1 MVELVL
7 TDLEFRLKNG
17 EQARVEQYLDKIDAL
32 RSVPGI
38 ELALITGELDLRW
51 RREPGLA
58 LDGFLARFPQY
69 DDDLRRVVTRL
80 HPSGPTVRLRPRCSQ
95 CHRPLMTPSD
105 ELPDALRCT
114 SCQAQAA
121 PVRALPA
128 IDLPGD
134 ARLGKYELLDEL
146 GRGAY
151 GVVYRARDTELDRIV
166 ALKILQAVRGFSTA
180 AIERFI
186 REARNAAELD
196 HPHIVS
202 VHDCGRDGETCFVV
216 YAFVAGTT
224 LARHLSGGRL
234 SYREAATTAARVA
247 DALDYA
253 HAQGV
258 IHRDVK
264 PANVLLDRAGQPH
277 LTDFGLALR
286 EDAEATITVEGEV
299 LGTPAYM
306 SPEQA
311 RRGTSG

>member
-1 MVELVL
+1 
-7 TDLEFRLKNG
+7 
-17 EQARVEQYLDKIDAL
+17 
-32 RSVPGI
+32 
-38 ELALITGELDLRW
+38 
-51 RREPGLA
+51 
-58 LDGFLARFPQY
+58 
-69 DDDLRRVVTRL
+69 
-80 HPSGPTVRLRPRCSQ
+80 
-95 CHRPLMTPSD
+95 MTPSD
-105 ELPDALRCT
+105 EPPDALRCP
-114 SCQAQAA
+114 SCEAQAA
-121 PVRALPA
+121 PFRALPA

-151 GVVYRARDTELDRIV
+151 GVVRRARDTELDRIV
-166 ALKILQAVRGFSTA
+166 ALKILQAVRRFSPA

-186 REARNAAELD
+186 REARNAAQLD

-202 VHDCGRDGETCFVV
+202 VHDCGREGETCFVV
-216 YAFVAGTT
+216 YAFVPGTT

-234 SYREAATTAARVA
+234 SYREAASTAASVA
-247 DALDYA
+247 DALHYA
-253 HAQGV
+253 HVQGV

-264 PANVLLDRAGQPH
+264 PANILLDRAGQPH

-286 EDAEATITVEGEV
+286 EDAEATITVEGEI